1 MNKEMLFELLRAA
14 YIRGGHWMAENGG
27 AGEYLLKAATDYA
40 DKETSDDGENRK
52 FEEQER
58 EREREYQE
66 RAAEEEYQREMHA
79 THR

>member
-1 MNKEMLFELLRAA
+1 MKITVEEA
-14 YIRGGHWMAENGG
+14 YEIAKPLGGGCFKYGDAQGDVTHKFALAVIEW
-27 AGEYLLKAATDYA
+27 Y
-40 DKETSDDGENRK
+40 ENRK